1 MVAQVVGALAVNGW
15 LKLYNHI
22 IDDPKIRAIAPGDR
36 WHFVAILCLKNN
48 GTLDE
53 PDELRDEL
61 VAISLGLQID
71 EVEALHK
78 RLIRWRLVDANWQP
92 LNWSK
97 LQQAQDKTGAERQ
110 RRFREKQAESKAVA
124 EQALR
129 NALPVTKQPLPE
141 VEREEEKE
149 KNTSARGA
157 GLTDVFESWWK
168 TYPRKKGKA
177 DALAAFKK
185 LKAFER
191 DAMLADDLATRY
203 SDTEEQFIPHGS
215 TYVRK
220 KAWLDDLPRRAN
232 QHRRSW

>member
-1 MVAQVVGALAVNGW
+1 MTGW
-15 LKLYNHI
+15 FKLYNHI

-36 WHFVAILCLKNN
+36 WHFVAIMCLENN
-48 GTLDE
+48 GTLEE

-61 VAISLGLQID
+61 IAISLGLQID

-78 RLIRWRLVDANWQP
+78 RLMRWRLVDANWHP
-92 LNWSK
+92 ISWSK
-97 LQQAQDKTGAERQ
+97 LQQAKDKTGAERQ
-110 RRFREKQAESKAVA
+110 RRFRESQAKSKAVA

-129 NALPVTKQPLPE
+129 NALPVTEQPLPE

-149 KNTSARGA
+149 INTSARGA
-157 GLTDVFESWWK
+157 GLNDVFESWWK

-177 DALAAFKK
+177 DALMAFKK

-220 KAWLDDLPRRAN
+220 KAWLDELPKRSS
-232 QHRRSW
+232 QIKRSW